1 METAEMDAWIECAW
15 FKCCKR
21 FEPGRRSNGAHHT
34 GALYCSR
41 SCQQKAY
48 RHRQSGVTVADA
60 PGAGAT
66 VTLAPAPAPQPLA
79 APSASNARPTIH
91 LPEGAVLSDWKLCL
105 PSDWRTLPDLPI
117 PAFLR
122 RPPS

>member
-1 METAEMDAWIECAW
+1 MDAWIECAW
-15 FKCCKR
+15 FKCRKR

-91 LPEGAVLSDWKLCL
+91 LPEGAVLSDWNLRIGWIFRASGQVN
-105 PSDWRTLPDLPI
+105 PGDLFPVHSWI
-117 PAFLR
+117 R
-122 RPPS
+122 DQ